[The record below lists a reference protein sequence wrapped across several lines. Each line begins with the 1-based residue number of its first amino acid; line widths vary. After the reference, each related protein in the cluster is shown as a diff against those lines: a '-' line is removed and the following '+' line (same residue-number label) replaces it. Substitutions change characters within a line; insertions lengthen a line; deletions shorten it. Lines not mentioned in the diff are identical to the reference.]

1 MAGLGVSDAELYA
14 QLEDVRQMP
23 EDDQSAEFDEA
34 TQDLPDGHLVE
45 YVEECVRH
53 TDRTEDERQKLDEQL
68 WDAHENKQR
77 EMAVKEDWQAKIT
90 TNEPFQTVT
99 QAKMLVRKAIVDR
112 PEWFSMTTQHKDN
125 DFMVA
130 KASFWEDGTRWWA
143 RKAKLHQLFP
153 DMTEMAFAVGTSLA
167 SKAVWGTDADG
178 AEGLRMVQIEPW
190 KLKKDPDA
198 ISRQPQSGLYC
209 IHQDW
214 IDYHVLLE
222 GEKAGNYINVRNCL
236 HDKGDEGSTDRRQE
250 RKKRGLVDY
259 SHKFRPQ
266 VFVREFWGGVLD
278 HNGELVYPS
287 VRFTVANRTV
297 ISRPVPTNFPRI
309 RWPIHQFA
317 ALPHMRNFHGYSLIE
332 GMLKMW
338 KFRNNLISMTADRLS
353 FVLNGAYEVDEGK
366 LVNPADKELYPG
378 CTKAKKFNAQ
388 GSAYTP
394 IKTDTEFLPVVE
406 KLMSLTGNLFQNGVF
421 VTELLK
427 GETGERSAITKGE
440 VEIKTQQAMGVFEGI
455 GRDVE
460 YGAEQYIEMIQD
472 VLTTYWD
479 PLDTPSYLAVLGE
492 KHARM
497 IDQIAMVSPEDRVK
511 AVKMDT
517 DIEVRGVSLLFQKA
531 EMVDHLINMVK
542 ITGDP
547 RFANYAKDDKMIRKL
562 ADVLDSSDVIK
573 TDDELM
579 AELEAARA
587 QIANNPVVNG
597 PAPIGPS
604 PDGQN
609 PHLGAGGSLADKAM
623 AAAGVPATT
632 ASQGAPNA

>member
-1 MAGLGVSDAELYA
+1 MASLGVSDAELWA
-14 QLEDVRQMP
+14 ELAGTQQLDPEERTADFEDR
-23 EDDQSAEFDEA
+23 
-34 TQDLPDGHLVE
+34 TQELSDGHLVE

-53 TDRTEDERQKLDEQL
+53 TERTNGDRMKLDEQL
-68 WDAHENKQR
+68 WDAHENTQR

-90 TNEPFQTVT
+90 TNEPFQTVI
-99 QAKMLVRKAIVDR
+99 QAKMLVRKAVVDR
-112 PEWFSMTTQHKDN
+112 PDWFSMTTQHQDN
-125 DFMVA
+125 PAMVA
-130 KASFWEDGTRWWA
+130 KAKFWEDAARWWVG
-143 RKAKLHQLFP
+143 RAKLTQLFP
-153 DMTEMAFAVGTSLA
+153 DMTEMSFTIGESMA
-167 SKAVWGTDADG
+167 SKAVWTTEADG
-178 AEGLRMVQIEPW
+178 QEGLRMVQIEPW
-190 KLKKDPDA
+190 KLKRDPDA

-222 GEKAGNYINVRNCL
+222 GEKRGDYVNVRNCL
-236 HDKGDEGSTDRRQE
+236 HDKGDEGSLDRHDE
-250 RKKRGLVDY
+250 RRKRRLVDY

-287 VRFTVANRTV
+287 VRFTTANRTV
-297 ISRPVPTNFPRI
+297 ISRPVETNFARI

-394 IKTDTEFLPVVE
+394 IKMDTEFLPVVE
-406 KLMSLTGNLFQNGVF
+406 RLMALTGNLFQNGVF

-427 GETGERSAITKGE
+427 GEIGERKDITKGE
-440 VEIKTQQAMGVFEGI
+440 VQIKTQQAMGVFEGI

-479 PLDTPSYLAVLGE
+479 PNDTPSYLEVLGQ
-492 KHARM
+492 KHAQ
-497 IDQIAMVSPEDRVK
+497 IIGEIAMLSPEQRIQ

-531 EMVDHLINMVK
+531 EMVDHLMNMVK
-542 ITGDP
+542 LTGDP
-547 RFANYAKDDKMIRKL
+547 RFANYAKNDVMIRKL
-562 ADVLDSSDVIK
+562 ADSLDASEVIK
-573 TDDELM
+573 TDDELL
-579 AELEAARA
+579 AEVQQLRD
-587 QIANNPVVNG
+587 QMANNPVVAG
-597 PAPIGPS
+597 TAPTGEPGTV
-604 PDGQN
+604 PTN
-609 PHLGAGGSLADKAM
+609 PHAGVGGSLADKAI
-623 AAAGVPATT
+623 AAAGMPAAQGAVPA
-632 ASQGAPNA
+632 